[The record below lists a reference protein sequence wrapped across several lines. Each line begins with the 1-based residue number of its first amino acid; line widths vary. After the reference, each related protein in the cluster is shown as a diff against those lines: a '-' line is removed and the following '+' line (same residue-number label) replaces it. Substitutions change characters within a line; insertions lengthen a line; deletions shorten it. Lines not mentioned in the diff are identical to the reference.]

1 MKIILSL
8 LIVLSSVLVTS
19 VSAQEDYYGS
29 RSRNSIEYK
38 ACPTNGDYLIKIDRK
53 HYYSDSYG
61 IVDLNKKEI
70 FPAAFKNVY
79 VFANG
84 AFLLYDGYKTIHVDK
99 DFSILKSY
107 DGYIGENNTYFVAI
121 GKRNTQ
127 FPLEVFD
134 LNGNSLLAKLNLD
147 MSVGYYVTPLVK
159 NEEANNGLYVVTKD
173 ERSGRQTAALFD
185 VPNFRWVTDFDT
197 YEFIPYGAGVL
208 AIKDRIKNPRRDYYS
223 RYGYGDYYE
232 GDFEDSKLPDSKFDA
247 DYYEN
252 GKKVKSFNDAYLMYK
267 NTLVYK
273 NESGKYGIVDKNL
286 KTIVPFEYDL
296 TGDYTP
302 NSYLKFAVLS
312 KGGQNFLFDEKG
324 TQILKQGYQKITP
337 LGRNVFQ
344 VQKNNKYGVITSD
357 EKEIIA
363 VKYDSLNYSYRYILG
378 KVGSTWEV
386 LKIKNEGELTVA
398 QSGLSSV
405 QILANGDLALEK
417 DKKWALMSGDGNTSA
432 FAYEEIQ
439 LCGERYVYKTDNK
452 YGFLSD
458 EGKPLSKATF
468 DAILYETDNL
478 YIIRAKGK
486 YGVIELESDTEKIK
500 INEKIAAK
508 YDFITRD
515 RSYYYG
521 DYSFIVL
528 DRSSGKSEIKEVSS
542 GNRY

>member
-8 LIVLSSVLVTS
+8 LVVLSSALATS
-19 VSAQEDYYGS
+19 VSAQDYYGN
-29 RSRNSIEYK
+29 RSRNSIEYL
-38 ACPTNGDYLIKIDRK
+38 ACTTNSDYLIKVDHKR
-53 HYYSDSYG
+53 YYSASYG

-70 FPAAFKNVY
+70 FPAAFEKVY

-107 DGYIGENNTYFVAI
+107 DGYIGENNAYFVAI

-147 MSVGYYVTPLVK
+147 MSVGYYVTPLI
-159 NEEANNGLYVVTKD
+159 NDEEANNGLYVVTKD

-185 VPNFRWVTDFDT
+185 VPNFRWVTDFNT
-197 YEFIPYGAGVL
+197 YQFIPYGTGVL
-208 AIKDRIKNPRRDYYS
+208 AIKDHIKNPRRDYYG
-223 RYGYGDYYE
+223 RYDYSVYE
-232 GDFEDSKLPDSKFDA
+232 EFNFNDFKLPDSKFNA

-267 NTLVYK
+267 NTLVFK

-296 TGDYTP
+296 TANFTP
-302 NSYLKFAVLS
+302 NSYLKFAILS
-312 KGGQNFLFDEKG
+312 KGSENFLFNEKG

-337 LGRNVFQ
+337 LGGNVFQ
-344 VQKNNKYGVITSD
+344 VQKNNKYGVITSA

-363 VKYDSLNYSYRYILG
+363 IKYDSLNYSYRYILG
-378 KVGSTWEV
+378 MVGNTWEV
-386 LKIKNEGELTVA
+386 LKIKKEDELTVA
-398 QSGLSSV
+398 QSGLTSV

-458 EGKPLSKATF
+458 EGKPLSKPMF
-468 DAILYETDNL
+468 EAILYETDNL
-478 YIIRAKGK
+478 YIIRSKGK

-508 YDFITRD
+508 YDFISRD

-528 DRSSGKSEIKEVSS
+528 DRSSGKSEIKEISS
-542 GNRY
+542 GDRY